1 MGGAFSNVAPEGVP
15 LPGSGNG
22 AKVSGVGLGLPTGNA
37 VLDAGTGNDED
48 FLGSEVKFS
57 VDGADRHEALPVKV
71 EDLGSV
77 VSEEGTPSLSP
88 GWFLFVRGFRRRNCP
103 VAVGEVSALASW

>member
-1 MGGAFSNVAPEGVP
+1 MGLDLQA
-15 LPGSGNG
+15 
-22 AKVSGVGLGLPTGNA
+22 GNA
-37 VLDAGTGNDED
+37 VLEAGTGSEED

-57 VDGADRHEALPVKV
+57 GDGADRHEALPVKV

-77 VSEEGTPSLSP
+77 VSEEGTQSLPP

-103 VAVGEVSALASW
+103 VAVGEVSALACW